1 METCD
6 YLDCPCT
13 MFTNPDTYQFEE
25 QEEWK
30 GVIKEVCMWP
40 RLHQDATVALG
51 KGSYMDVIIGMVK
64 PAEWRT
70 RAGTQASKEW
80 LDMNVQGV
88 VEKVGER
95 GINLVKFLF
104 EGLKEKVYE
113 KEEITYI
120 ENCRRILD
128 IKSHV
133 RKIKEHGAVKIS
145 GLQLKTFREVV
156 VFFEPDIDNR
166 VDPDELRVQW
176 RLYNSV
182 LERLLGIKSMGLI
195 NMSSID
201 ILRAL
206 IDPKKELFRYLVNTK
221 VYIFM
226 HFLPVVLRMF

>member
-1 METCD
+1 M
-6 YLDCPCT
+6 
-13 MFTNPDTYQFEE
+13 
-25 QEEWK
+25 
-30 GVIKEVCMWP
+30 
-40 RLHQDATVALG
+40 
-51 KGSYMDVIIGMVK
+51 
-64 PAEWRT
+64 
-70 RAGTQASKEW
+70 
-80 LDMNVQGV
+80 
-88 VEKVGER
+88 
-95 GINLVKFLF
+95 
-104 EGLKEKVYE
+104 KEKVYE